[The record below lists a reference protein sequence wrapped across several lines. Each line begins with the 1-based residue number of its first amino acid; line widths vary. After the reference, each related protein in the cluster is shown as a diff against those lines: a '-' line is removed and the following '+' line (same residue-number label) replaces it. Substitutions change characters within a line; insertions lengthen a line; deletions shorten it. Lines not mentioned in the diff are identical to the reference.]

1 MYSHQRSKFLRAS
14 QYTIIGLI
22 VVGICILF
30 NPKDV
35 AFASDQESIG
45 SAYSWL
51 TILMT
56 VAGMAI
62 FIKYIN
68 SMFVVLREASV
79 SYSEIEEDEEHIAYF
94 ASPFWG
100 AALAGIIAA
109 FVIWS
114 YGVSYIFL
122 YIGPI
127 LCLISPVAIIY
138 CMSQDIQSFK
148 RMHPDSNTFGEDVLV
163 ETAER

>member
-1 MYSHQRSKFLRAS
+1 MHYHLRRQFLKRSL
-14 QYTIIGLI
+14 YTIIGLT
-22 VVGICILF
+22 VVAICVLL
-30 NPKDV
+30 NPKNA
-35 AFASDQESIG
+35 AFATGPESEG

-51 TILMT
+51 TISMT
-56 VAGMAI
+56 IAGIAI

-68 SMFVVLREASV
+68 SMFIVLQEASI
-79 SYSEIEEDEEHIAYF
+79 SYTEVEEYEDHIDYF

-100 AALAGIIAA
+100 AAVAGIIAA
-109 FVIWS
+109 LVIWS

-127 LCLISPVAIIY
+127 LCLVSPVAIIY
-138 CMSQDIQSFK
+138 CMSRDIKSFK
-148 RMHPDSNTFGEDVLV
+148 RMHPSSNTFGDEVLV